1 MPARGT
7 ERVFLDRPQIVSL
20 VSRAAAIIVTS
31 LTEQTL
37 PLGYLIGGFKYE
49 LAMRHPDR
57 HDGIFLSLYAESH
70 RCTRSID
77 MASEKTYL
85 EAIGR
90 IEADVNGVIA
100 TAAVDMDSGMTLAS
114 KSNRADFDLT
124 VASAY
129 NSELVKQKLKI
140 MQALHLKSTL
150 EDMLLTLSDQ
160 IHLIKIF
167 PGSKT
172 FLYLAADKGSTNL
185 AILRSA
191 VARHCAGID

>member
-1 MPARGT
+1 
-7 ERVFLDRPQIVSL
+7 
-20 VSRAAAIIVTS
+20 
-31 LTEQTL
+31 
-37 PLGYLIGGFKYE
+37 
-49 LAMRHPDR
+49 
-57 HDGIFLSLYAESH
+57 
-70 RCTRSID
+70 

-85 EAIGR
+85 EAISR